1 MKSIRL
7 NPMFLAPQVD
17 GPASPFFRPFP
28 GPDAQEDHESHQ
40 ALGVLGLSACFG
52 DRDVRAQ
59 LDDRAN

>member
-7 NPMFLAPQVD
+7 NPMFLAPQVN

-28 GPDAQEDHESHQ
+28 AQDDHESHQ

-52 DRDVRAQ
+52 DRDVGAQ
-59 LDDRAN
+59 LDDRGN